1 MPKPHSASKLKE
13 AWGVLRDFGVWALC
27 AQILGWAGVYRLLLV
42 VGGAVSA
49 MDDRAKIP
57 LQFGELAADDI
68 AEYCSLRPD
77 ADPQVIRR
85 RLFEGH
91 QCLIARSEDGEMVA
105 NLWFGSG
112 RIKVDFAGCYIEPR
126 SKCMY
131 LYDEFVAEHYRGLGV
146 AGGLE
151 TYRNQY
157 FLEQGIVLAI
167 GAVWPGNHISLN
179 RTRKRD
185 YPEVGYVS
193 AWKIFGWTRSR
204 LSLRDNGYPPLI
216 QAAYSSKDASR
227 ALPIERL
234 EGAGVKR
241 PA

>member
-1 MPKPHSASKLKE
+1 MPTLHSASKLKE
-13 AWGVLRDFGVWALC
+13 AWAVLRDFGVWALC
-27 AQILGWAGVYRLLLV
+27 AQILGWTGVYRLLLV
-42 VGGAVSA
+42 VGGAVA
-49 MDDRAKIP
+49 LMDDRAKTP
-57 LQFGELAADDI
+57 LRFGELTADDVT
-68 AEYCSLRPD
+68 EYCSLRPD

-91 QCLIARSEDGEMVA
+91 QCLIARSEKGEMVA

-112 RIKVDFAGCYIEPR
+112 RIKVDFADCYIEPR

-131 LYDEFVAEHYRGLGV
+131 LYDEFVAKRYRGLGV

-193 AWKIFGWTRSR
+193 AWKIFGWTHSR
-204 LSLRDNGYPPLI
+204 LSLRDNGHAPLI
-216 QAAYSSKDASR
+216 QAAYSSKDARR
-227 ALPIERL
+227 ALSIERL
-234 EGAGVKR
+234 EGARVKR